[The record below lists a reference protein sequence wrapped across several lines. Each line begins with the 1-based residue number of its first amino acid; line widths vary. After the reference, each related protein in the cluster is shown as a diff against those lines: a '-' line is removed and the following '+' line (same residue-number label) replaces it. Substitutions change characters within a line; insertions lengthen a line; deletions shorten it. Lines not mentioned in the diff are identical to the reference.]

1 MVTVFF
7 SKSEHPHGLATEDRY
22 HVSITKKEP
31 LAILDATFIG
41 TPREVYSEVTEEKPE
56 RELIG
61 WDANVSE
68 IDCGLPATE
77 ENAKTLFGILQED
90 QPDETVDMQEAVAA
104 FERALPP
111 PQPEPLEVYSKLKIY
126 QMAATLGFWDA
137 LETWMK
143 QTTVESINI
152 YEAWLTAQVISN
164 DYPRFA
170 EILEAVSQVIG
181 KSVAE
186 IKQILKRCIADE
198 AEINAAKEKG
208 E

>member
-1 MVTVFF
+1 M
-7 SKSEHPHGLATEDRY
+7 
-22 HVSITKKEP
+22 
-31 LAILDATFIG
+31 
-41 TPREVYSEVTEEKPE
+41 TEEKPE

-77 ENAKTLFGILQED
+77 ENAKTIFGILQED
-90 QPDETVDMQEAVAA
+90 QPDETVDMQEAVNA

-111 PQPEPLEVYSKLKIY
+111 PQPDPLEVYSKLKIY
-126 QMAATLGFWDA
+126 QMAATLGFWSS

-143 QTTVESINI
+143 QTTVENINI

-170 EILEAVSQVIG
+170 EILESVSQAIG

-198 AEINAAKEKG
+198 AEINAAKGRG